1 MKLNLNTLK
10 LVFAAVMIVAT
21 LFWAIDS
28 VRPRAYAGSNL
39 TVEVGGGPVT
49 VTNTSDEPVL
59 VQLAG
64 PGTRTFVVSS
74 AADGVAGTSVRQGS
88 GNTATQLHEFTIPS
102 GDSEF
107 TITRGNNV
115 SFVSSSDAN
124 LAVSVQPADAGQ
136 SSTTYLVAG
145 IVILGLLYFIS
156 SATEHGWLNALR
168 GGVMPAEATKPLAAV
183 VGDGGQGPAMKAY
196 GDNRVDTS
204 SS

>member
-39 TVEVGGGPVT
+39 TVEVGSGPVS
-49 VTNTSDEPVL
+49 VTNTSDDPVL
-59 VQLAG
+59 VQLVS

-74 AADGVAGTSVRQGS
+74 TTDGVAGTSVRQSS
-88 GNTATQLHEFTIPS
+88 GTTATQLHEFTLPS
-102 GDSEF
+102 GQSEF
-107 TITRGNNV
+107 IIVRGNDV
-115 SFVSSSDAN
+115 SFVSSTDAN

-145 IVILGLLYFIS
+145 VVILGLLYYLS
-156 SATEHGWLNALR
+156 SQTEHSWMNALR
-168 GGVMPAEATKPLAAV
+168 GRVMPVEVTKPVAVV
-183 VGDGGQGPAMKAY
+183 VGDGGQGPTMKAY
-196 GDNRVDTS
+196 GDNRVDTTG
-204 SS
+204 